1 MERENFVAVILLAAF
16 IGMWMWVLE
25 AKAETTHSNEVMK
38 SCLEESGY
46 TPDKFETFDFSKPA
60 ACHSKWRVAETEKD
74 YVKMRSF
81 LQEHPWY
88 KGKNWKWEERA
99 EYSCEKIYSTRLLR
113 NVEICSKPYYIN

>member
-25 AKAETTHSNEVMK
+25 AKAEHSNEVMK
-38 SCLEESGY
+38 LCLEESGY